1 MKRSDLRIFVEVRN
15 GKVMRRCPYCKGR
28 KMSHRIGDHLK
39 ACMRRKG
46 LQGEPKPPEPL
57 HDDESRREDET
68 HELASQL
75 AGDEFNSINT
85 SEIEKALEE
94 TKGPSQCSVL
104 GKRPCSCSS
113 QQLQARES

>member
-1 MKRSDLRIFVEVRN
+1 
-15 GKVMRRCPYCKGR
+15 
-28 KMSHRIGDHLK
+28 MSHKIGDHLK

-75 AGDEFNSINT
+75 AGDDLSSINT
-85 SEIEKALEE
+85 SEIVQALEE
-94 TKGPSQCSVL
+94 SKEPS
-104 GKRPCSCSS
+104 
-113 QQLQARES
+113 